1 MSHVHTLIDWNQKSW
16 RLDMIANLFQPE
28 VIYLITS
35 LPIGDCNAQD
45 RLIWPHNKAGVYTVK
60 SGYHWVQ
67 GMSISSSSSSA
78 TSSHS
83 IDKWIWKSIWAIK
96 TLSKIRLFL
105 WRVLCNAGP
114 TLHNLCKRKLTR
126 SPLCPICE
134 SEEETFEHITLLCP
148 WVQAIWFG
156 SSLGLRIDRTSITTI
171 DSWLLKSLDLLAN
184 VKNEFRSANVP
195 VLGTTN
201 HSPPKTIPTTWSP
214 PPVGWVKVNSDAAWL
229 PSSSAGLGVIIRDSS
244 ERVIGGLAEAAV
256 IPSVEGAE
264 AEAILRGV
272 ELAISLNLK
281 QIIVESDSK
290 QLISELLS
298 SSVRSWR
305 TYPAL
310 ETIRRRSLMFDRCT
324 WNWTPR
330 STNQAAH
337 HAAMLARQ
345 TEDPL

>member
-1 MSHVHTLIDWNQKSW
+1 MS
-16 RLDMIANLFQPE
+16 
-28 VIYLITS
+28 
-35 LPIGDCNAQD
+35 
-45 RLIWPHNKAGVYTVK
+45 GVFGSVDLLLYTV
-60 SGYHWVQ
+60 VPPVCPRFT
-67 GMSISSSSSSA
+67 ISSAS
-78 TSSHS
+78 
-83 IDKWIWKSIWAIK
+83 
-96 TLSKIRLFL
+96 
-105 WRVLCNAGP
+105 
-114 TLHNLCKRKLTR
+114 
-126 SPLCPICE
+126 
-134 SEEETFEHITLLCP
+134 LLE
-148 WVQAIWFG
+148 
-156 SSLGLRIDRTSITTI
+156 
-171 DSWLLKSLDLLAN
+171 
-184 VKNEFRSANVP
+184 NEFRSANVP

-201 HSPPKTIPTTWSP
+201 HSLPETIPTTWSP

-244 ERVIGGLAEAAV
+244 GRVIRGLAEAAV

-337 HAAMLARQ
+337 HAAMLARR
-345 TEDPL
+345 TEDPLRWAEEPPLSMVSVLRNDGLPCPPPATD

>member
-1 MSHVHTLIDWNQKSW
+1 MV
-16 RLDMIANLFQPE
+16 ANLFQPE
-28 VIYLITS
+28 VINLITS

-67 GMSISSSSSSA
+67 GMSVSSGPSSV

-83 IDKWIWKSIWAIK
+83 IDKRIWKSIWAIK
-96 TLSKIRLFL
+96 NLPKIRLFL

-114 TLHNLCKRKLTR
+114 TLHNLGKRKLTR

-148 WVQAIWFG
+148 WSRCAFVYRGVPVCPRFTI
-156 SSLGLRIDRTSITTI
+156 SSAS
-171 DSWLLKSLDLLAN
+171 LLE
-184 VKNEFRSANVP
+184 NEFWAANVP

-244 ERVIGGLAEAAV
+244 GRVIGGLAEAAV

-310 ETIRRRSLMFDRCT
+310 ETIRR
-324 WNWTPR
+324 
-330 STNQAAH
+330 
-337 HAAMLARQ
+337 
-345 TEDPL
+345 